1 MSLYALHLFDLAEND
16 LYRRYSVEFIEK
28 GVRVWETMDV
38 SGAACGTCRG

>member
-1 MSLYALHLFDLAEND
+1 VSLYALNLFDVAEND

-38 SGAACGTCRG
+38 SGAACGICRG